1 MTGESIS
8 KGLFWAQQVGTEAQL
23 HAPQTVDSLTA
34 THSGASGVCPASVSR
49 QGPCNNGRS
58 SCVDGLCSGSVCL
71 NNNLEDCQCTGN
83 QAQLCHVCCIVN
95 GVCQSTFSLSN
106 MVKLHFYLSLSS
118 SPPPFYSPVFLSCF
132 PREDLVLPPLI
143 TSVFPCM
150 HCLIPVSWS

>member
-8 KGLFWAQQVGTEAQL
+8 KGLFWAQRVGTEAQL

-34 THSGASGVCPASVSR
+34 THSGASGVCPASQPR

-83 QAQLCHVCCIVN
+83 PAQLCHVCCMVD
-95 GVCQSTFSLSN
+95 GVCQSTFNLV
-106 MVKLHFYLSLSS
+106 VKLHFYLFIPSSFLQSCPPLMFPKGRSGSS
-118 SPPPFYSPVFLSCF
+118 SSHHFCLSIALYASDSSF
-132 PREDLVLPPLI
+132 
-143 TSVFPCM
+143 M
-150 HCLIPVSWS
+150 K